1 MRRGPLLA
9 IGWALVGPG
18 CEPTAAECGDAAPA
32 VGVFCFPDDA
42 ELRVGRG
49 FAPTAMVV
57 LDLDDD
63 GALDVAAVNPSRATL
78 SIHWGDADG
87 GLMRLTS
94 WPLAQELAGITHG
107 DLDGD
112 GRADLATALPG
123 SDAVAVLYNRGARD
137 FQLRTHAAGEA
148 PRGLL
153 AVRLDPEGPASLI
166 TANVGDG
173 SVSVWRRGV
182 LGPPT
187 IVGGGPLALA
197 AGDLDGDGALDVA
210 VALRD
215 DDVVQVLHNRGGTLL
230 AGARHRVGTTPTAL
244 VAGDLDGDTRVDLAS
259 ADQLGDTVS
268 VIFGDGRGGARELSR
283 WPVDRQ
289 PTGLT
294 IVRGGGL
301 LPVLGVLSEGT
312 STAARLDPR
321 SGALA
326 SAATRSLAG
335 AIAAADLDHDGRE
348 ELLHGAREGG
358 AIASLRTG
366 LGLTVTPRWSA
377 APVDLGCVLDLDGD
391 GVDELIGQRDDGTF
405 TEIVDPA
412 AGAAAAAWAS
422 GLDELRG
429 CAGVDLAGDGREAL
443 LLWGQAATDTDGL
456 VLLRRAGE
464 GWVTQFKLP
473 FPGQR
478 VGAPAVG
485 DTLGDGS
492 LELVVPLVARD
503 TDAPGG
509 ALWLV
514 SGLTAEGGPATRVLD
529 EHPVMNLV
537 ALDLDGDAAL
547 DLAGTLGEELRVYQ
561 TIGELAAPRS
571 FAAGA
576 PIGALVAGDL
586 DGDGAQDLL
595 LDDGRVLLGVM
606 HPSAAITPATGERVT
621 PLAVLDLDDDG
632 DLDALARTFA
642 EPGTSIVTLLRNDG
656 AGGFTPGGRHAL
668 SEGGV
673 VRAPVRL
680 PDGQLGMAER
690 GADGVVLL
698 TLGVGEVLVEQ
709 PGTALAVDDP
719 GELADLDGDGRA
731 DIYAARGALAVSFGR
746 AGGLGPTHHVPLV
759 GVDGPLPVAQDVA
772 AGDLRGDG
780 AAELV
785 LLHLNLA
792 VPESPLTMLTR
803 VQVAADGEFVLTALG
818 SLVGRFERVFVRDLD
833 GDGHADLLLAS
844 GTGHSYLRGRGDGG
858 FDPALTQVRDTAP
871 GSVISLQ
878 AIDGDH
884 RLDLLLDGPTGLRVA
899 RGQAGGNFDAPR
911 PWWGGDG
918 SGRPLLADLTG
929 DGRVDLVSDTA
940 AGLTLFPG
948 DGHGVG
954 SGRVFGEPGDDIL
967 ALAVGDLDGD
977 GAREL
982 LAVRA
987 DLEGQATLIRGRSTG
1002 AGFVFTR
1009 RSLARRVPS
1018 GADLRLRLRDLDGD
1032 AAPDVA
1038 VLDAEGMTIVRQRP

>member
-9 IGWALVGPG
+9 IGWALVGLG
-18 CEPTAAECGDAAPA
+18 CEPTVAACGDAAPA

-42 ELRVGRG
+42 EIRVGRG
-49 FAPTAMVV
+49 FAPSAMVV
-57 LDLDDD
+57 LDVDDD
-63 GALDVAAVNPSRATL
+63 GAQDVAAVNPARATL
-78 SIHWGDADG
+78 SIHWGDGDG
-87 GLMRLTS
+87 GLARMTS
-94 WPLAQELAGITHG
+94 WPLAQEVAGITHG

-123 SDAVAVLYNRGARD
+123 SDAVAVLYNRGDRD

-153 AVRLDPEGPASLI
+153 VVQLDPEGPAALI

-173 SVSVWRRGV
+173 SVSVLRRGV
-182 LGPPT
+182 VGPAT

-197 AGDLDGDGALDVA
+197 AGDLDNDGALDVA

-215 DDVVQVLHNRGGTLL
+215 DDVVQVLHNRGGTLI
-230 AGARHRVGTTPTAL
+230 AGARHGVGATPTAL
-244 VAGDLDGDTRVDLAS
+244 VIGDLDGDTKVDLAS

-268 VIFGDGRGGARELSR
+268 VIFGDGRGGAREGAR

-289 PTGLT
+289 PTGLV

-326 SAATRSLAG
+326 SAATRGPAG

-358 AIASLRTG
+358 AIGSLRTG

-377 APVDLGCVLDLDGD
+377 APVDLGCALDLDGD
-391 GVDELIGQRDDGTF
+391 GQDELIGRRDGGTF
-405 TEIVDPA
+405 TQLVDA
-412 AGAAAAAWAS
+412 DAGGAAPDWAS
-422 GLDELRG
+422 GLVELRG
-429 CAGVDLAGDGREAL
+429 CAGVDLEGDGREAL

-456 VLLRRAGE
+456 ALLRRAGE
-464 GWVTQFKLP
+464 GWVTLFMLP

-492 LELVVPLVARD
+492 QDLVVPLVARD
-503 TDAPGG
+503 PDAPGG

-514 SGLTAEGGPATRVLD
+514 TQLTAEGGPATRVID
-529 EHPVMNLV
+529 ANPVMNLV

-547 DLAGTLGEELRVYQ
+547 DLAGTLGEELRVYR
-561 TIGELAAPRS
+561 TIGDLSAPRS

-595 LDDGRVLLGVM
+595 LDHGRMLLDVM
-606 HPSAAITPATGERVT
+606 NPAAAITTVT
-621 PLAVLDLDDDG
+621 DEAVSPVAALDLDDDG
-632 DLDALARTFA
+632 DLDVLARTFA
-642 EPGTSIVTLLRNDG
+642 GPGTSIVTLLRNDG
-656 AGGFTPGGRHAL
+656 AAAFTPGGRHAL
-668 SEGGV
+668 PAGGDL
-673 VRAPVRL
+673 RAPVRL

-698 TLGVGEVLVEQ
+698 TLGVGEVLLEQ
-709 PGTALAVDDP
+709 PGAALAVDDP
-719 GELADLDGDGRA
+719 GALADLDGDGQA
-731 DIYAARGALAVSFGR
+731 DSYAARGALAVGFGR
-746 AGGLGPTHHVPLV
+746 AGGLGPTHHVPLAD
-759 GVDGPLPVAQDVA
+759 VDGPLPVAQDVA
-772 AGDLRGDG
+772 AGDLSGDG

-792 VPESPLTMLTR
+792 TPGSPLTMLTR
-803 VQVAADGEFVLTALG
+803 VQVAADGEFEFTALG

-833 GDGHADLLLAS
+833 ADGHADLLLAS

-858 FDPALTQVRDTAP
+858 FDPALTQVGEAAP
-871 GSVISLQ
+871 GIAIGLQ
-878 AIDGDH
+878 SIDGDD
-884 RLDLLLDGPTGLRVA
+884 RLDLLLYSPAGLRVA

-911 PWWGGDG
+911 PWWGGHGG
-918 SGRPLLADLTG
+918 SDPLVADLTG
-929 DGRVDLVSDTA
+929 DGRVDLVSETP
-940 AGLTLFPG
+940 AGLTLFLG
-948 DGHGVG
+948 DGRGLAA
-954 SGRVFGEPGDDIL
+954 GRVLGEPGDAVI
-967 ALAVGDLDGD
+967 ALAAGDLDGD

-987 DLEGQATLIRGRSTG
+987 DLAGQVTLLRGRSTG
-1002 AGFVFTR
+1002 AGFVFTG
-1009 RSLARRVPS
+1009 RSLARRVAPD
-1018 GADLRLRLRDLDGD
+1018 AALRLVLRDLDGD